1 MKSIEVRITET
12 ARPSLGEKPYFMNAL
27 SERFDTIEE
36 VERFLTERYG
46 KLPKGR
52 NKVYVE
58 NKDGSTEEVGFT
70 HSFWNRDVSH
80 DSKPWF
86 QTDWIMIVDVVET
99 PRLL

>member
-1 MKSIEVRITET
+1 
-12 ARPSLGEKPYFMNAL
+12 MN
-27 SERFDTIEE
+27 SFRERFDTIEE

-58 NKDGSTEEVGFT
+58 KKDGSTEEVGFI

-80 DSKPWF
+80 DGKPWF
-86 QTDWIMIVDVVET
+86 QTDWIMIVDVVEM